1 MLPPPGIK
9 KAGWIFTEPELKIN
23 GVMDSITM
31 EGALGNGN
39 PSMITSLYPAA
50 QQAFFVPN
58 SQHSNMAVNVMAP
71 GGSHLLEVRREVE
84 RMMGTV
90 PGAMPPGMNWVNN
103 VLNGGWVGASDG
115 PMEDQ
120 VMTNIG
126 AAYDFVS
133 TLQQPVF
140 NPQIGGA
147 NVGGGIHINA
157 MPGAG
162 AAAAHVINI
171 GH

>member
-1 MLPPPGIK
+1 
-9 KAGWIFTEPELKIN
+9 
-23 GVMDSITM
+23 
-31 EGALGNGN
+31 
-39 PSMITSLYPAA
+39 
-50 QQAFFVPN
+50 
-58 SQHSNMAVNVMAP
+58 
-71 GGSHLLEVRREVE
+71 
-84 RMMGTV
+84 MMGTV
-90 PGAMPPGMNWVNN
+90 PGALPPGMNWVNN

-120 VMTNIG
+120 IMTNIG

-133 TLQQPVF
+133 NLQQPVF

-157 MPGAG
+157 MQAAG
-162 AAAAHVINI
+162 APAINVIQI